1 MSAWRIC
8 GRRRGPV
15 RPAVPRSGWEAPL
28 PEEYRSVG
36 LRLRFAPSAAWRV
49 RDYFHPSQVT
59 PEPEGRLLVAC
70 AFPEDQWLLSF
81 LLSFGSQ
88 VEVLAPAYWRDILRE
103 EFKKSLASYE
113 T

>member
-1 MSAWRIC
+1 M
-8 GRRRGPV
+8 
-15 RPAVPRSGWEAPL
+15 
-28 PEEYRSVG
+28 
-36 LRLRFAPSAAWRV
+36 

-70 AFPEDQWLLSF
+70 AVKSTSSQSAPSRRNRAVSRDR
-81 LLSFGSQ
+81 GQ

-103 EFKKSLASYE
+103 EFKKSMASYE